1 MQEISPLA
9 LNSDTMYTHSADF
22 GKYVLVALFASIKFL
37 FSPFF
42 AEGVHL
48 NFKESFLSTTAGGAA
63 GILAFGLIGELISDS
78 WARIVAFFLSV
89 FGKRSKLEA
98 TVYSR
103 RKFKW
108 MTRFIVRVKHRLG
121 LAGLAFLSPCLIS
134 IPLGAIAC
142 MSFFNHRRKAAFL
155 YLFLSL
161 IFWSVV
167 LNGGAYFF
175 HLSRLFSNH

>member
-1 MQEISPLA
+1 MHFV
-9 LNSDTMYTHSADF
+9 HSADF
-22 GKYVLVALFASIKFL
+22 GKYMLVALFASIKFL

-48 NFKESFLSTTAGGAA
+48 NFKESLLSTTAGGVA

-78 WARIVAFFLSV
+78 WSRIMAFFLSA
-89 FGKRSKLEA
+89 FGKRTKLEA
-98 TVYSR
+98 TIFSR

-108 MTRFIVRVKHRLG
+108 MTRFIVRVKQKLG
-121 LAGLAFLSPCLIS
+121 LGGLAFLSPCLIS

-142 MSFFNHRRKAAFL
+142 MSFFNHRRKTAFL

-161 IFWSVV
+161 FFWSLI
-167 LNGGAYFF
+167 LNSGAYFF
-175 HLSRLFSNH
+175 HLSHLFSGK

>member
-1 MQEISPLA
+1 
-9 LNSDTMYTHSADF
+9 MYAHNADF
-22 GKYVLVALFASIKFL
+22 GKYALVALFASIKFL

-48 NFKESFLSTTAGGAA
+48 NFKESFLSTTAGGVV
-63 GILAFGLIGELISDS
+63 GIVAFGLIGELISDS
-78 WARIVAFFLSV
+78 WAKIMDFFLST

-98 TVYSR
+98 TLYSR

-108 MTRFIVRVKHRLG
+108 MTRFIVRVKHKVG
-121 LAGLAFLSPCLIS
+121 LFGLAFLSPCLIS

-155 YLFLSL
+155 YLFISL
-161 IFWSVV
+161 LFWSVI

-175 HLSRLFSNH
+175 HLSHLFSKY

>member
-1 MQEISPLA
+1 MTAHP
-9 LNSDTMYTHSADF
+9 ADI
-22 GKYVLVALFASIKFL
+22 GKYCVVGLFASIKFL

-48 NFKESFLSTTAGGAA
+48 NFKESLLATTAGGGV

-78 WARIVAFFLSV
+78 WAWISAFFLSV
-89 FGKRSKLEA
+89 FGKRTRLEA
-98 TVYSR
+98 AIYSR

-108 MTRFIVRVKHRLG
+108 MTRFIVRTKHRLG
-121 LAGLAFLSPCLIS
+121 LPGLAFLSPCLIS

-142 MSFFNHRRKAAFL
+142 MSFFSHRRKEAFL

-161 IFWSVV
+161 IFWSLV
-167 LNGGAYFF
+167 LNTGAYFIHF
-175 HLSRLFSNH
+175 SRLFARP